1 MKEKDKKK
9 RKKLLIVSDAFLPR
23 WDGIARFLYEIIPRL
38 SKTYDITILTTD
50 NGKIQEDLGV
60 KIVQISKLNLRL
72 GDFYPSKIDFVTAT
86 KLVSKSD
93 VVFVQSLGPIGGAAI
108 LVANKLRKPIL
119 FYSHVI
125 DWKLYP
131 KSINSKILKPILNTI
146 VKIYAK
152 YMFNRCNLLLVPS
165 VETMELFSFMKIT
178 AKKQVVHLGVD
189 IINFSP
195 PRDKR
200 KAKEDI
206 GINPDH
212 LVIGSVGRFGHE
224 KDLPTLQRAFLR
236 LRSKKKDVT
245 LLIVGDGRED
255 IKKLFVNKKQ
265 ILYVGQKKDPS
276 KYYKAMDIYVL
287 PSLEETTSLTT
298 LEAMSCK
305 VAPITTQVGF
315 IKEYLKDGKNGL
327 FFPKRDSY
335 RLYIKIRNLITS
347 PSQRM
352 HLAENAR
359 STVIN
364 KFSWEITTK
373 KIQKAI
379 ESL

>member
-1 MKEKDKKK
+1 
-9 RKKLLIVSDAFLPR
+9 
-23 WDGIARFLYEIIPRL
+23 
-38 SKTYDITILTTD
+38 
-50 NGKIQEDLGV
+50 
-60 KIVQISKLNLRL
+60 
-72 GDFYPSKIDFVTAT
+72 
-86 KLVSKSD
+86 
-93 VVFVQSLGPIGGAAI
+93 
-108 LVANKLRKPIL
+108 
-119 FYSHVI
+119 
-125 DWKLYP
+125 
-131 KSINSKILKPILNTI
+131 
-146 VKIYAK
+146 
-152 YMFNRCNLLLVPS
+152 
-165 VETMELFSFMKIT
+165 
-178 AKKQVVHLGVD
+178 
-189 IINFSP
+189 
-195 PRDKR
+195 
-200 KAKEDI
+200 
-206 GINPDH
+206 
-212 LVIGSVGRFGHE
+212 
-224 KDLPTLQRAFLR
+224 
-236 LRSKKKDVT
+236 
-245 LLIVGDGRED
+245 
-255 IKKLFVNKKQ
+255 
-265 ILYVGQKKDPS
+265 
-276 KYYKAMDIYVL
+276 MDIYVL